1 MVNEINRGGLIVAQA
16 AQTTA
21 LLDELIALSEWPLL
35 LRPSVRALLQQID
48 ACRPACLL
56 FWLETADEITS
67 TSELVARLRDRGPRP
82 YRIAFAHCLSGNVEQ
97 TFRTAGVHSYF
108 AVNGNLHS
116 LFQETLLPFVEAH
129 RSTVRARTAHAPDA
143 PVPIRGPTEVRGSP
157 ATMRPP

>member
-1 MVNEINRGGLIVAQA
+1 MVNEITRGGLIVAQA
-16 AQTTA
+16 AETTA

-56 FWLETADEITS
+56 FWLETAGEIAS
-67 TSELVARLRDRGPRP
+67 TTELLSRLRDRGPRP
-82 YRIAFAHCLSGNVEQ
+82 YRIALAHCLNGNVEQ
-97 TFRTAGVHSYF
+97 TFRTAGVHSYY

-116 LFQETLLPFVEAH
+116 LFQETLLPFVEMQRAAI
-129 RSTVRARTAHAPDA
+129 RARTTHASETA
-143 PVPIRGPTEVRGSP
+143 MPIRGPTEVRGSP

>member
-21 LLDELIALSEWPLL
+21 LLDELIALCEWPLL

-56 FWLETADEITS
+56 FWLETTAEIAT
-67 TSELVARLRDRGPRP
+67 TTELIARLRDRGPRP
-82 YRIAFAHCLSGNVEQ
+82 YRIALAHCLGGNVET
-97 TFRTAGVHSYF
+97 TFRRAGVHSYF
-108 AVNGNLHS
+108 AVNGNLHT

-129 RSTVRARTAHAPDA
+129 RAATRARTAHTPGET
-143 PVPIRGPTEVRGSP
+143 VPIRGPTEVRGSP

>member
-1 MVNEINRGGLIVAQA
+1 MVNEITRGGLIVAQA
-16 AQTTA
+16 AETTA

-56 FWLETADEITS
+56 FWLERADDIAT
-67 TSELVARLRDRGPRP
+67 TTELVARLRDRGPRP
-82 YRIAFAHCLSGNVEQ
+82 YRIALAHSLGGNAEQ

-108 AVNGNLHS
+108 AVNGDLHS
-116 LFQETLLPFVEAH
+116 LFQETLLPFVEMQ
-129 RSTVRARTAHAPDA
+129 RAAIRTRTTHASESPLTS
-143 PVPIRGPTEVRGSP
+143 RGPTEVRGSP